1 MYVNGTLIDEP
12 YVQDRSLGIC
22 DIEFP
27 YQVPDGHVFVLG
39 DHRST
44 SVDNRSSVIGCI
56 SVDEIVGK
64 ILLRIWPLKDIGFV
78 K

>member
-1 MYVNGTLIDEP
+1 M
-12 YVQDRSLGIC
+12 
-22 DIEFP
+22 
-27 YQVPDGHVFVLG
+27 G